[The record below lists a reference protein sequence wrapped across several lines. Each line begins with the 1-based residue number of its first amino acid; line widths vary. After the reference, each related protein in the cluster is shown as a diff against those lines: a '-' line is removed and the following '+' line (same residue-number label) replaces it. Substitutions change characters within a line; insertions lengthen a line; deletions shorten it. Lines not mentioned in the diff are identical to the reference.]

1 MVFPWDVCYV
11 VQFHWL
17 HRDLFEMCNLH
28 GALALASTGND
39 VILRHCACFRPFHE
53 LRGFRSFY
61 LVDGKKLLSKFRT
74 KSSVNTSITSRFHP
88 TVVAALKLRASSK
101 EKSLRLSYSR
111 RYRIDLCSEIKPIA
125 YCMALGYVLAQTI

>member
-1 MVFPWDVCYV
+1 MVFPWDVCYD

-28 GALALASTGND
+28 SALSLASTGND

-53 LRGFRSFY
+53 LRSLRSFY
-61 LVDGKKLLSKFRT
+61 LVDGKSCFR
-74 KSSVNTSITSRFHP
+74 SGVNTSITSRFHP

-111 RYRIDLCSEIKPIA
+111 RYRIDLCSQIKPIA